1 MMQKRLPWDVKQSQ
15 YDAKHLQNDYKQSW
29 WQQSGALWV
38 KRQYKVIQNNNK
50 MPKTMS
56 KTCTSVHEETQKDK
70 NHHNNSKVMLSDPLR
85 DAE

>member
-1 MMQKRLPWDVKQSQ
+1 
-15 YDAKHLQNDYKQSW
+15 
-29 WQQSGALWV
+29 
-38 KRQYKVIQNNNK
+38 
-50 MPKTMS
+50 MS